1 MRQGGPLLGQ
11 QWDSWLVRHTG
22 FRPKGGIITD
32 ELKTARLHKRSPPE
46 VGHSAGFEVW
56 IWEECGSSKSIL
68 APARES
74 AACGKRSPPQI
85 GTAGGGTSRFGP

>member
-1 MRQGGPLLGQ
+1 MLGQ

-46 VGHSAGFEVW
+46 VSHSAGFEVW
-56 IWEECGSSKSIL
+56 IWEECGSSKSIV
-68 APARES
+68 APAREWRP
-74 AACGKRSPPQI
+74 AAKEARRRLI
-85 GTAGGGTSRFGP
+85 RRAEERHAFGP